1 MTSLP
6 DYLKDCGAIK
16 FGDFTLASG
25 KKSKYYIDI
34 KKASAIPRILKLIAS
49 EIAAKIKKNS
59 IDADY
64 IGCVALGGVPIA
76 VAVSLET
83 DLPLII
89 IRKEAKEYG
98 TKGQIVGDFTK
109 NSRVLMVEDVA
120 TTGGSVLKAIRI
132 LREEGLIIINVIVV
146 VDREEGARMALADEG
161 VELIPLVRI
170 GDILKGTDL
179 VA

>member
-1 MTSLP
+1 MTTLP
-6 DYLKDCGAIK
+6 NNLKECGAIK

-49 EIAAKIKKNS
+49 EIAEKIKINS
-59 IDADY
+59 IHADY

-98 TKGQIVGDFTK
+98 TKGQIVGDFIK
-109 NSRVLMVEDVA
+109 NSTVLMVEDVA
-120 TTGGSVLKAIRI
+120 TTGGSVLKAIKL
-132 LREEGLIIINVIVV
+132 LREESLLIRNVIVV
-146 VDREEGARMALADEG
+146 VDREEGAHVALADEG
-161 VELIPLVRI
+161 VELTPLVRI
-170 GDILKGTDL
+170 GDILNN
-179 VA
+179 

>member
-1 MTSLP
+1 MTSIT
-6 DYLKDCGAIK
+6 DSLKECKAIR

-25 KKSKYYIDI
+25 KKSSYYIDI
-34 KKASAIPRILKLIAS
+34 KKAIGTPRILKQIAREIS
-49 EIAAKIKKNS
+49 EKIKQHS
-59 IDADY
+59 IKADY

-98 TKGQIVGDFTK
+98 TKGRIVGDFIR

-120 TTGGSVLKAIRI
+120 TTGGSVLKAIEL
-132 LREEGLIIINVIVV
+132 LRDEGLLVEHVIVV
-146 VDREEGARMALADEG
+146 VDREEGALLALSKAG
-161 VELIPLVRI
+161 VELIPLVKASEL
-170 GDILKGTDL
+170 LKE
-179 VA
+179 